1 MFTLPG
7 ESRRATRACHVHLPV
22 LHPMESLPLATA
34 DIVILLLM
42 LVGAWRG
49 FTKGL
54 VLSVASLVGLVGGV
68 WAAAHFS
75 HLAADALSKHV
86 DWSVNSMSMAALA
99 LTFLAVVVAV
109 HLLAKLLEKLLDL
122 VALGVANKLA
132 GAVFGMAK
140 TALIASF
147 AMYFLN
153 HVLGPREWLPGKGD
167 GTVLVGPLESVAPL
181 VAPRIR
187 EWETPAVQDLPV
199 PSMPSL
205 GMEDGASDTPET
217 P

>member
-7 ESRRATRACHVHLPV
+7 ESRFATRTSHVHV
-22 LHPMESLPLATA
+22 LHPMESLPLAPA
-34 DIVILLLM
+34 DIVLLLLL

-86 DWSVNSMSMAALA
+86 SWSVNSMSMAALA

-109 HLLAKLLEKLLDL
+109 HLLAKLLEKLLDI

-140 TALIASF
+140 MALIASF

-153 HVLGPREWLPGKGD
+153 QVLGPREWLPGKGE
-167 GTVLVGPLESVAPL
+167 GTVLVGPLESVAPTL
-181 VAPRIR
+181 APRIR
-187 EWETPAVQDLPV
+187 EWETPAIPDVPV
-199 PSMPSL
+199 PTLPSL
-205 GMEDGASDTPET
+205 GTGDAASDTPEG

>member
-1 MFTLPG
+1 
-7 ESRRATRACHVHLPV
+7 
-22 LHPMESLPLATA
+22 MESLPLAPA
-34 DIVILLLM
+34 DIVLLLLL

-86 DWSVNSMSMAALA
+86 SWSVNSMSMAALA

-140 TALIASF
+140 MALIASF
-147 AMYFLN
+147 AMHFLN
-153 HVLGPREWLPGKGD
+153 HVLGPREWLPGKGE
-167 GTVLVGPLESVAPL
+167 GTVLVAPLESVAPTL
-181 VAPRIR
+181 APRIR
-187 EWETPAVQDLPV
+187 EWETPAIPIV
-199 PSMPSL
+199 PAPTLPSL
-205 GMEDGASDTPET
+205 GMGDGASDTPEA